1 MKKQFKLFSLRLIS
15 IFIILITTLFAFSS
29 CKAKVEKY
37 YDQYGRLSSEI
48 PTKKGVPHGEA
59 IFYFNDGRT
68 ILQTSEYVNGKLEG
82 KNTRWYFLGNKEFEE
97 IYKDG
102 LLNGTKKAW
111 DENGNLILE
120 EEYEDGLLNG
130 ISKKWYSNGQ
140 MKIDAFFID
149 GMPHGKWTYYAP
161 NGLQIG
167 YAEYDHGNGKQ
178 VSLNLDGTVKDVIN
192 FIDGEKVEEIDTENI
207 EK

>member
-1 MKKQFKLFSLRLIS
+1 MKKTFKYLNSLFIFTLIIVLS
-15 IFIILITTLFAFSS
+15 A
-29 CKAKVEKY
+29 CKPKVEKY
-37 YDQYGRLSSEI
+37 YDQFGNLSSEI
-48 PTKKGVPHGEA
+48 STNKKGLPHGKA

-68 ILQTSEYVNGKLEG
+68 VLQTSEYVNGKLEG

-111 DENGNLILE
+111 DEEGNLILE
-120 EEYEDGLLNG
+120 EEYNDGLLNG

-140 MKIDAFFID
+140 IKIDAYFID
-149 GMPHGKWTYYAP
+149 GLPHGKWIYYAP

-178 VSLNLDGTVKDVIN
+178 VSLNLDGSVKDVIN
-192 FIDGEKVEEIDTENI
+192 FIDGEKVEEFDTITTEH
-207 EK
+207 